1 MYLKQTMFL
10 GYIVL
15 QFILHV
21 ILFIVLNV
29 LYVYISTFRSVCAVT
44 NVGVFCSSLNS

>member
-15 QFILHV
+15 QFILHI
-21 ILFIVLNV
+21 ILFLMLNV
-29 LYVYISTFRSVCAVT
+29 LYIIIIIIIINRKFVKNKVEDSQ
-44 NVGVFCSSLNS
+44 L